1 MTDVLEDVLASLLE
15 AYQKGAN
22 VVLLFDYDG
31 TLVPIQAHPCLATLP
46 LETRRLLERL
56 AEQPR
61 LSLGILSGRAI
72 EELIQIVGLPNLYYC
87 GTSGLEINLRGRR
100 IGPSHPEGLQVLIE
114 RLARTLQPVAAA
126 VPGAWVEKKPLGL
139 TVHYRGIAADQ
150 VPAFKQNVEHALQ
163 PFAGQLR
170 VLPGPRAVE
179 ITPDLG
185 WTKGSAVRRIV
196 QDVGQDAVPLYAGDG
211 ANDDDALAA
220 VQALGGVALAIGP
233 EALASARNRLADP
246 ASLAC
251 FLQCFLEKL
260 PSLS

>member
-1 MTDVLEDVLASLLE
+1 MTDVPEDVLASLLE

-31 TLVPIQAHPCLATLP
+31 TLVPIRAHPCLAKLP

-56 AEQPR
+56 AGQPR

-72 EELIQIVGLPNLYYC
+72 DDLIQIVGLPNLYYC

-126 VPGAWVEKKPLGL
+126 VPGAWVEKKPFGL

-150 VPAFKQNVEHALQ
+150 VPAFKENVERALQ

-179 ITPDLG
+179 VTPDLD
-185 WTKGSAVRRIV
+185 WTKGAAVRRIV
-196 QDVGQDAVPLYAGDG
+196 QDVGQDAIPLYAGDG

-220 VQALGGVALAIGP
+220 VQALGGIALAIGP
-233 EALASARNRLADP
+233 EALASARHRLADP

-260 PSLS
+260 PC